1 MKMNK
6 ELMNAK
12 ETKHIYLRTNRQNR
26 QQENN
31 PKMEMNKI
39 TTKDMNGKDN
49 TANKLNK
56 NIYKTSNQTIM

>member
-1 MKMNK
+1 
-6 ELMNAK
+6 MNAK
-12 ETKHIYLRTNRQNR
+12 EMKHIYLRTNRQNR

-31 PKMEMNKI
+31 PKMEMNKT

-49 TANKLNK
+49 TANKLSK